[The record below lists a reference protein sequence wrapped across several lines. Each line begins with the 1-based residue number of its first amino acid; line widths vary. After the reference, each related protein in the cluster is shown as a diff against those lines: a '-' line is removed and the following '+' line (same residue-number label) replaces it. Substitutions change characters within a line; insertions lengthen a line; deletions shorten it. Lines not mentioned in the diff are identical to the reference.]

1 MKCESATHKIAK
13 SLQGNWRA
21 EHLFALKQALGAFD
35 FVGTQLAECDAEIEQ
50 QLQSLQLHD
59 GTPAKGKKRSRA
71 RNAPKFDLR
80 TQLFQMC
87 GVDLTRIDGIDVT
100 TALAV
105 VSEIGVDM
113 TRFPTIKHFTSWL
126 GLCPGTKITGGKVM
140 SGKTKRCVNRA
151 AQALRL
157 AAAAL
162 RSSKS
167 ALGAYFRRLCSRM
180 DKPKA
185 VTAAAHKL
193 ARLIYTMLTK
203 GEEYTDQGQDYYEER
218 YRERVMRA
226 LSQRA
231 AKLGLKMVPIEQL
244 A

>member
-1 MKCESATHKIAK
+1 MV
-13 SLQGNWRA
+13 L
-21 EHLFALKQALGAFD
+21 LPAFD
-35 FVGTQLAECDAEIEQ
+35 FVGTQLSECDQQIKL
-50 QLQSLQLHD
+50 QLQSLQTHD
-59 GTPAKGKKRSRA
+59 GDPAKGKMRGRA
-71 RNAPKFDLR
+71 RDAPKSDLR
-80 TQLFQMC
+80 TQLFRMC
-87 GVDLTRIDGIDVT
+87 GVGLTRIDGIDVT
-100 TALAV
+100 TVLAV
-105 VSEIGVDM
+105 VSEVGTDM
-113 TRFPTIKHFTSWL
+113 SRFPTIKNFTSWL

-140 SGKTKRCVNRA
+140 SGKTKRVANRA

-167 ALGAYFRRLCSRM
+167 ALGAYFRRMCSRM
-180 DKPKA
+180 DKPKT

-218 YRERVMRA
+218 YRERALRA

-231 AKLGLKMVPIEQL
+231 AKLGMQMVPIVQP